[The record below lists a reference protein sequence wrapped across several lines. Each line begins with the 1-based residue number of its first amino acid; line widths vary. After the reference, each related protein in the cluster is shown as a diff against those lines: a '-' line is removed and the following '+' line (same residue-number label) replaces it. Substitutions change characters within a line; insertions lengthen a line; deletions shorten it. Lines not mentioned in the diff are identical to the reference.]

1 MPKAPTGRDFYVATP
16 EEIRDGR
23 TTDVY
28 FLRTLDILKKAGKDR
43 TRVVAEVT
51 AGTLPNGWPWGILC
65 GVEEAVHLLKG
76 RPVSLWCLPEGSLCP
91 ARTARG
97 IPVPVMI
104 LEGAYGDW
112 AVYETPVLGLICQAS
127 GIATK
132 ASRLRKLAAGKQLL
146 SFGVRRMHPGIAPLI
161 ERSAYV
167 AGADATT
174 TPLGAELFG
183 APAMGTMPHA
193 LVIVMGGPREA
204 FAAVHKFLE
213 EKVPRIAL
221 VDTYYDE
228 KTEAL
233 LAVEAIPALT
243 GVRLDTPASRRGNF
257 PAIVR
262 EVRWELDL
270 RGRGADVRGGRLEG
284 GPRLRPVS
292 GQRSGLDAAP
302 VARGHPAADGRRN
315 LPCGPRNLTEPFIEP
330 HRFVGATMDR
340 SKASVRATYG
350 RIAASYAAARER
362 PWDEVLDFIT
372 DLPAG
377 SQVLDVGCGHGRH
390 ARPLALT
397 GQSVVGIDLS
407 RKLLSIGKK
416 ATSSSQDF
424 RSIEWVGAD
433 ATALPFPDATFDAA
447 LSIAV
452 LHHLLSRADRL
463 LAVTEMRRVLRPGAK
478 AFLSVWSVDDP
489 YLEGVLGGRPKK
501 PDVEIPWR
509 LPDGTT
515 VPRPYH
521 LFKDDELE
529 RLIIESGL
537 EGESF
542 FRGAG
547 NRFVL
552 ARANG

>member
-65 GVEEAVHLLKG
+65 GVEEAVHLLTG
-76 RPVSLWCLPEGSLCP
+76 RPVSLWSLPEGSLFP

-167 AGADATT
+167 AGADAIT

-213 EKVPRIAL
+213 AKVPRIAL

-233 LAVEAIPALT
+233 LAVEAIPDLT
-243 GVRLDTPASRRGNF
+243 GVRLDTGLPPRQLPRDRAGGPLGTGPPRPQGRPDFRVRFGRREDDPGARRGGRRWIRRRHE
-257 PAIVR
+257 PEQRADDRLRDGHRGGRGQAGGQAGQVR
-262 EVRWELDL
+262 RPQGSAALSEGRDL
-270 RGRGADVRGGRLEG
+270 RGRGADVCGVRLEDG
-284 GPRLRPVS
+284 TRLRPVS
-292 GQRSGLDAAP
+292 GQRSALDAPP
-302 VARGHPAADGRRN
+302 VPRGHPAADRRRT
-315 LPCGPRNLTEPFIEP
+315 LPRGPRNLTEPFIEP
-330 HRFVGATMDR
+330 
-340 SKASVRATYG
+340 
-350 RIAASYAAARER
+350 
-362 PWDEVLDFIT
+362 
-372 DLPAG
+372 
-377 SQVLDVGCGHGRH
+377 Q
-390 ARPLALT
+390 
-397 GQSVVGIDLS
+397 
-407 RKLLSIGKK
+407 
-416 ATSSSQDF
+416 
-424 RSIEWVGAD
+424 
-433 ATALPFPDATFDAA
+433 
-447 LSIAV
+447 
-452 LHHLLSRADRL
+452 
-463 LAVTEMRRVLRPGAK
+463 
-478 AFLSVWSVDDP
+478 
-489 YLEGVLGGRPKK
+489 
-501 PDVEIPWR
+501 
-509 LPDGTT
+509 
-515 VPRPYH
+515 
-521 LFKDDELE
+521 
-529 RLIIESGL
+529 
-537 EGESF
+537 
-542 FRGAG
+542 
-547 NRFVL
+547 
-552 ARANG
+552 

>member
-1 MPKAPTGRDFYVATP
+1 MPKAPTGRDSYVATP

-28 FLRTLDILKKAGKDR
+28 FLRTLDSLKKAGKDR

-65 GVEEAVHLLKG
+65 GVEEAVHLLAGKA
-76 RPVSLWCLPEGSLCP
+76 VSLWSLPEGSLFP

-146 SFGVRRMHPGIAPLI
+146 SFGERRMHPGIAPLI

-167 AGADATT
+167 AGADAIT

-183 APAMGTMPHA
+183 APAVGTMPHA

-233 LAVEAIPALT
+233 LAVEAIPDLT

-257 PAIVR
+257 PSIVR

-270 RGRGADVRGGRLEG
+270 RGHKDVQIFVSGSVDEGAIPALAEAGADGFGVGTSLSNVR
-284 GPRLRPVS
+284 
-292 GQRSGLDAAP
+292 
-302 VARGHPAADGRRN
+302 
-315 LPCGPRNLTEPFIEP
+315 T
-330 HRFVGATMDR
+330 
-340 SKASVRATYG
+340 TYD
-350 RIAASYAAARER
+350 RIAESYAQARVE
-362 PWDEVLDFIT
+362 PWPEVVDFIT
-372 DLPAG
+372 DIPAG
-377 SQVLDVGCGHGRH
+377 DLVLDVGCGHGRH
-390 ARPLALT
+390 SRPLALT
-397 GQSVVGIDLS
+397 GHRVVGVDVS
-407 RKLLSIGKK
+407 RRLLSIGRKS
-416 ATSSSQDF
+416 TSSSNEF

-433 ATALPFPDATFDAA
+433 ATALPFPDKTFDAA

-452 LHHLLSRADRL
+452 LHHLPSRDDRR
-463 LAVTEMRRVLRPGAK
+463 LALAELRRVLQPEGK
-478 AFLSVWSVDDP
+478 ALVSVWSFDDP
-489 YLEGVLGGRPKK
+489 QIATRLGGPPKS
-501 PDVEIPWR
+501 PDVEIPWS

-515 VPRPYH
+515 VHRPYP
-521 LFKDDELE
+521 LFRKGELE
-529 RLIIESGL
+529 RLIIDSRL
-537 EGESF
+537 QGESF
-542 FRGAG
+542 FRSGG
-547 NRFVL
+547 NWFAL
-552 ARANG
+552 ARTNG